1 MTKVAVLDDWQGFAA
16 GATDWS
22 ALKAKAEVK
31 IFRDAFANE
40 DALVGALADFDVI
53 LAMRERSRLLKP
65 VIDRLPKLRLLC
77 FTGARNASVDTAACT
92 ARGITVCNTTS
103 SRTSHATAELA
114 FALMLAALRHL
125 PAGDAET
132 RAGRF
137 QHNVPPGID
146 MFGRTLGVIG
156 LGHIGA
162 RVASYGRAFGMELLA
177 WSQNLT
183 NERAQEVGVTRA
195 TKDELLARADVVTL
209 HLVLS
214 DRSRGIIGAADLAKM
229 KPGALL
235 VNTSRGP
242 LIDTDALVAALH
254 GGRIR
259 AAIDVYDNEP
269 PPPNHPL
276 LTAPNAVLS
285 PHLGYVTAD
294 GMTEFYHLLV
304 ENVLAWLAGK
314 PIRVMNAEGLAA
326 RTA

>member
-1 MTKVAVLDDWQGFAA
+1 MTKVAVLDDWQGFAE

-22 ALKAKAEVK
+22 ALKAKADVE
-31 IFRDAFANE
+31 IFRDALSTE
-40 DALVGALADFDVI
+40 DALVAALADFEVI
-53 LAMRERSRLLKP
+53 LAMRERSRLMKP

-114 FALMLAALRHL
+114 LALMLAASRHL
-125 PAGDAET
+125 PAADAET

-137 QHNVPPGID
+137 QRNVPPGIE

-156 LGHIGA
+156 LGHIGG
-162 RVASYGRAFGMELLA
+162 RVAGYGRALGMDVLA

-183 NERAQEVGVTRA
+183 EERAREVGVKKVA
-195 TKDELLARADVVTL
+195 KEALLAAADVVTL

-214 DRSRGIIGAADLAKM
+214 DRSRGIIGAADIAKM

-242 LIDTDALVAALH
+242 LVDTDAFVAALL
-254 GGRIR
+254 GGKIR
-259 AAIDVYDNEP
+259 AAIDVYDKEP
-269 PPPNHPL
+269 PPAGHPL
-276 LTAPNAVLS
+276 LTAPNTTLA
-285 PHLGYVTAD
+285 PHLGYVTQD
-294 GMTEFYHLLV
+294 GMTEFYKLLV
-304 ENVLAWLAGK
+304 ENVLAWLDGK
-314 PIRVMNAEGLAA
+314 PIRVVNG
-326 RTA
+326 